1 MRIDVI
7 GRHLEVTDTIR
18 EFATGKAEK
27 LLRFFDGTQLIT
39 IVFEKGK
46 KGAFDV
52 EIRVDVEKHE
62 DFISH
67 ASGEDV
73 YGVIELAVEKAARQ
87 LKDFKERLKQG

>member
-7 GRHLEVTDTIR
+7 GRHLEVTDAIR

-39 IVFEKGK
+39 VVLAKGK
-46 KGAFDV
+46 KGAFDI
-52 EIRVDVEKHE
+52 EIRVDVVKHE

-67 ASGEDV
+67 ASGEDL
-73 YGVIELAVEKAARQ
+73 YGAVELAIEKAARQ